1 MPPAAARRAE
11 PLVAAAFTLIEIAI
25 SLALVAVSVT
35 SVLLVFPVGIKAQQL
50 ARFQLYAAAK
60 AQEMVEAFVSCSNA
74 NANIDTEAFQ
84 PWDVPVAY
92 RATAPDLES
101 RLATHQFGIMPLP
114 LAIARRLDS
123 DGDEIQRILDGGGYV
138 YYSQPQAATGLD
150 ATAY

>member
-1 MPPAAARRAE
+1 MPPPVLSGSDRPIATG
-11 PLVAAAFTLIEIAI
+11 FTLIEIAI
-25 SLALVAVSVT
+25 SLPLVAVAVT
-35 SVLLVFPVGIKAQQL
+35 SVLLVFPTGIRAQQL

-60 AQEMVEAFVSCSNA
+60 AQEMVEAFVACSNA

-138 YYSQPQAATGLD
+138 YYSQ
-150 ATAY
+150 

>member
-1 MPPAAARRAE
+1 MPPPAVCRAD
-11 PLVAAAFTLIEIAI
+11 PVFASAFTLIEIAI
-25 SLALVAVSVT
+25 ALALVALSVST
-35 SVLLVFPVGIKAQQL
+35 VLLVFPTGIKAQQL

-60 AQEMVEAFVSCSNA
+60 AQEMVEAFVACSNA

-114 LAIARRLDS
+114 LAIARRLD
-123 DGDEIQRILDGGGYV
+123 
-138 YYSQPQAATGLD
+138 
-150 ATAY
+150 